1 MGIDIPSVAA
11 VVLMS
16 PPRTIEEFAQMAGRA
31 GRALGNGVVLLM
43 CSDEDKQCLNAWAY
57 TDYIHQDVVVRLLKW
72 VRRADKKRFG
82 CITDALAK
90 ELDIKPESVHTILQ
104 LMNLDEE
111 IPLTLMGRHPLHV
124 DVKRYL
130 MRASTASH
138 PVVDK
143 ALDMTQAARG
153 SKGVR
158 LADLCNSLSMDP
170 DCVMSVLRVAEAG
183 KTITFRSVDTAMYYQ
198 VTCTWSEAVQ
208 NHCCDNLIATL
219 RLLQQRVVM
228 RTSAILDLVDD
239 CAKTSW
245 TQALVRVC
253 VCLILFCQFCNVTH
267 CMDSS
272 LAASL
277 LLFYCIPHPHAAS
290 QAHAQKSGEVR
301 ERVCAYFEQDH
312 LQGMGTEV
320 LDVATCCKGALWAD
334 VLSFTRANPDLPQIK
349 NYIDMLRVL
358 DLLSDDTKY
367 VNAGGP
373 KKWGFGAP
381 KIANVDWRQV

>member
-1 MGIDIPSVAA
+1 LPFSYHAGCHHDHRRKVAAEFSDGTLHVVVATTAFGMGIDIPSVAA
-11 VVLMS
+11 VILMS

-111 IPLTLMGRHPLHV
+111 IPLTLMGRHPLHI
-124 DVKRYL
+124 DAKRYL
-130 MRASTASH
+130 MRPSTASH

-143 ALDMTQAARG
+143 ALDMTQSAKG

-158 LADLCNSLSMDP
+158 LADLCNALAMDP

-183 KTITFRSVDTAMYYQ
+183 KMITVRSVDTAMYYQ

-208 NHCCDNLIATL
+208 AHCCDNLVATL

-228 RTSAILDLVDD
+228 RTSAMLDLVDD

-245 TQALVRVC
+245 TQALVRFLPVSMPFLTG
-253 VCLILFCQFCNVTH
+253 VPHTVT
-267 CMDSS
+267 
-272 LAASL
+272 
-277 LLFYCIPHPHAAS
+277 
-290 QAHAQKSGEVR
+290 QAHAQKNGDVR

-312 LQGMGTEV
+312 LQGMDTAV
-320 LDVATCCKGALWAD
+320 MDVATCCKGALWAD
-334 VLSFTRANPDLPQIK
+334 VLSFTRANHEDIDRFH
-349 NYIDMLRVL
+349 NYFHLYCAIV
-358 DLLSDDTKY
+358 
-367 VNAGGP
+367 GP
-373 KKWGFGAP
+373 LF
-381 KIANVDWRQV
+381 VSVSL

>member
-1 MGIDIPSVAA
+1 LGALKDFFCSVGARSKMRGVIVYAFHVHVVVKNVTTDRYCLTQADTEAIAEYLTKSGIAAKPCVPLPWAPSAAVTPAPFSYHAGCHHDHRRRVAAEFSDGTLHVVVATTAFGMGIDIPSVAA
-11 VVLMS
+11 VILMS

-57 TDYIHQDVVVRLLKW
+57 TDYIHEDVVVRLLKW

-90 ELDIKPESVHTILQ
+90 ELDIKPESVHTVLQ

-111 IPLTLMGRHPLHV
+111 LPLTLMGRHPLHV

-130 MRASTASH
+130 MRPTTASH

-143 ALDMTQAARG
+143 ALDMTQAAKG

-158 LADLCNSLSMDP
+158 LAELCNALGMDP

-183 KTITFRSVDTAMYYQ
+183 KMITLRSVETAMYYQ

-208 NHCCDNLIATL
+208 QHCCDNLVATL

-228 RTSAILDLVDD
+228 RTAAMLDLVDD

-245 TQALVRVC
+245 TQAFV
-253 VCLILFCQFCNVTH
+253 
-267 CMDSS
+267 S
-272 LAASL
+272 
-277 LLFYCIPHPHAAS
+277 P
-290 QAHAQKSGEVR
+290 
-301 ERVCAYFEQDH
+301 
-312 LQGMGTEV
+312 
-320 LDVATCCKGALWAD
+320 
-334 VLSFTRANPDLPQIK
+334 
-349 NYIDMLRVL
+349 
-358 DLLSDDTKY
+358 
-367 VNAGGP
+367 
-373 KKWGFGAP
+373 
-381 KIANVDWRQV
+381 